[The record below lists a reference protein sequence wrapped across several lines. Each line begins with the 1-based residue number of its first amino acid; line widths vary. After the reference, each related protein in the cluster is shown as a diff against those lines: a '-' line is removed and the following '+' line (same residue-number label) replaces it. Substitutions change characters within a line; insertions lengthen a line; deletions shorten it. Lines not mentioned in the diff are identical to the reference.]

1 MCGAFSCLSTAVL
14 KATDGGVTFGGI
26 VPASSAH
33 GGLAGSS
40 VGAFLPDFSSRLFF
54 RAFLP
59 SFSFRASLPS
69 ARELLQTL
77 PNGAVDNRC

>member
-1 MCGAFSCLSTAVL
+1 MWGVLRLSTAVL

-40 VGAFLPDFSSRLFF
+40 VGAFLPDFSSGLFF
-54 RAFLP
+54 RA
-59 SFSFRASLPS
+59 SLLG
-69 ARELLQTL
+69 LLCL
-77 PNGAVDNRC
+77 VRVNCRKLYRMVL